1 MKKLAIIL
9 ILLLIG
15 VSIIFSQAKPG
26 GIARQV
32 AMGGSFAGQGL
43 VLNPFIMMDPAL
55 LLVNPA
61 YQDRYKDYMWSNLAG
76 GRVEGLNSGDNGYGH
91 QNAGIAFGV
100 SDAFTLGAILSF
112 DPSAANMYT
121 GDLSGY
127 PQYQRAPQTIPQIE
141 NVWELIG
148 SYKLSTMTLGLGLMY
163 GWSNHNDKDDY
174 TSPVSSE
181 EDEMS
186 SSMIGIRAGAIIDL
200 NDKLSFDVAGQLRLD
215 NATDKIT
222 RTPEVAGTGGEYK
235 SSGTEMVFSARA
247 CYKMNNK
254 FNFVPYAMIGFSNAE
269 PKEEKP
275 PTGATAAIASLK
287 YSTLLYAF
295 GIGGEYRTQSF
306 YLAGGIS
313 YQHYSSESDRKEVGV
328 DADTLKETISYTGF
342 PVVNLGG
349 EWWFTEWMVG
359 RIGYFRSIGSRMVKD
374 EYPRRTWEH
383 NQSYNFSSINIGE
396 LFGGN
401 HDGIVTL
408 GVGFKFGG
416 FSLEATVSEDALRRG
431 LGLIGS
437 YNGINTFGYMTAS
450 YNFAE

>member
-9 ILLLIG
+9 ILVLVGI
-15 VSIIFSQAKPG
+15 SIVFSQAKPG
-26 GIARQV
+26 GIARQA

-55 LLVNPA
+55 ILVNPA

-100 SDAFTLGAILSF
+100 SDAFTLGAILSY
-112 DPSAANMYT
+112 DPSSANGNT
-121 GDLSGY
+121 SNLSSY
-127 PQYQRAPQTIPQIE
+127 PQYQRESQSIPQIE
-141 NVWELIG
+141 NVWEVVG
-148 SYKLSTMTLGLGLMY
+148 SYQLSKLTLGLGLMY
-163 GWSNHNDKDDY
+163 GWSNHNDKDDR
-174 TSPVSSE
+174 TSPVSSYE
-181 EDEMS
+181 YEMS
-186 SSMIGIRAGAIIDL
+186 SSMMGIRAGAIFDL
-200 NDKLSFDVAGQLRLD
+200 NEKLLFDFSAQLRLD
-215 NATDKIT
+215 NATDKKT
-222 RTPEVAGTGGEYK
+222 FTPAVTGDGGEYK
-235 SSGTEMVFSARA
+235 SSGTEMVFAARA

-254 FNFVPYAMIGFSNAE
+254 FNVVPYAMIGFANSE
-269 PKEEKP
+269 PKEETP
-275 PTGATAAIASLK
+275 PTGATAATASLK
-287 YSTLLYAF
+287 YSRSLYAF
-295 GIGGEYRTQSF
+295 GIGGEYRTQTF

-313 YQHYSSESDRKEVGV
+313 YQHASFESDMKRPGT
-328 DADTLKETISYTGF
+328 ATDTLKGTYSYTGF

-349 EWWFTEWMVG
+349 EWWFTEWLCG
-359 RIGYFRSIGSRMVKD
+359 RIGYFRSIGSEMQKD
-374 EYPRRTWEH
+374 EYPRETWEH
-383 NQSYNFSSINIGE
+383 NESYNFSAINIGE
-396 LFGGN
+396 LNGSSY
-401 HDGIVTL
+401 DGIVTL